1 MVDHAADA
9 PGRGGG
15 EGVRIRDHLANV
27 RTFLAWLRTGL
38 VLLALGYTL
47 AKFEVISH
55 ATSQYLGVLA
65 AAAGWL
71 VVLLAGSTFFRHRAA
86 IETAVFRPSTW
97 PNLLLTLFAAGGG
110 GAILVYLLRS

>member
-1 MVDHAADA
+1 MNHAVGA

-15 EGVRIRDHLANV
+15 EGVRVRDHLANV

-47 AKFEVISH
+47 VKFEVIENQPSR
-55 ATSQYLGVLA
+55 YLGVLA

-71 VVLLAGSTFFRHRAA
+71 VVVGAGVGFFRQRRA
-86 IETAVFRPSTW
+86 IESAVFAPRTWWNVALTVLTAV
-97 PNLLLTLFAAGGG
+97 GG
-110 GAILVYLLRS
+110 GAILVYLARA

>member
-1 MVDHAADA
+1 MNHAVGA

-15 EGVRIRDHLANV
+15 EGVRVRDHLANV

-47 AKFEVISH
+47 VKFEVIEN
-55 ATSQYLGVLA
+55 QPGRYLGVVA

-71 VVLLAGSTFFRHRAA
+71 VVVGAGVSFFRHRRA
-86 IETAVFRPSTW
+86 IESAVFVPRTWWNVALTVLTAV
-97 PNLLLTLFAAGGG
+97 GG
-110 GAILVYLLRS
+110 GAILVYLARA

>member
-1 MVDHAADA
+1 LGVEHALEA

-38 VLLALGYTL
+38 VLLALGYALT
-47 AKFEVISH
+47 KFEVIGRQQ
-55 ATSQYLGVLA
+55 TRWLGVVT

-71 VVLLAGSTFFRHRAA
+71 VVALAGVSFMRQRHA
-86 IETAVFRPSTW
+86 IESAVFAPSTLW
-97 PNLLLTLFAAGGG
+97 NLSLIVLAAVGG
-110 GAILVYLLRS
+110 GAILVYLAR